1 MLKLDTDLYG
11 QKKEMRKPV
20 RSLVML
26 VLFGICTDI
35 ERYLNLAE
43 YRPVQYAQMVTNLK
57 VFKSEMDII
66 IQKQSPSQASCV
78 GEQTANGECSLRPYP
93 RLTETLVCLQQS
105 LRLR

>member
-1 MLKLDTDLYG
+1 MLC
-11 QKKEMRKPV
+11 
-20 RSLVML
+20 L

-35 ERYLNLAE
+35 ERYLNFAE

-66 IQKQSPSQASCV
+66 IQKQSPSQAKPAASASSRQMV
-78 GEQTANGECSLRPYP
+78 SALFVPIRE
-93 RLTETLVCLQQS
+93 LTETLVCLQQS